1 MHAYAETYLP
11 RAQKNLGE
19 AIDYA
24 VNACDL
30 NADDFMERFIASG
43 LASEW
48 EEGSPRVL
56 AGLSGTELVRDVYAT
71 TGEDAKWPAPQRA
84 FALSREYWAG
94 WVLAY
99 YHWWTSRSF
108 RDIARIA
115 SVQSVIEMYNPLHEE
130 SENRFVDR
138 MEELASEQKQIQ
150 SLKSLR
156 QLRGWSQNDLAERSG
171 VNVRNIRQYEQNPK
185 SIERA
190 EVRAVKALA
199 QALTCRIDDLI
210 PAQVSETE

>member
-1 MHAYAETYLP
+1 MRAYTETYLP

-43 LASEW
+43 FASEW

-56 AGLSGTELVRDVYAT
+56 SGLSGTELVRDVYAT

-171 VNVRNIRQYEQNPK
+171 VNIRSIRQYEQNPK

-190 EVRAVKALA
+190 EVRAIKALA

>member
-1 MHAYAETYLP
+1 MHAYTETYLP

-115 SVQSVIEMYNPLHEE
+115 SVQSAIEMYNPLHEE

-138 MEELASEQKQIQ
+138 MEELAAEQKQIQ

-171 VNVRNIRQYEQNPK
+171 VNIRSIRQYEQNPK
-185 SIERA
+185 TIERA